1 MIDARDAALQSANLP
16 ERSPAH
22 VCPSRTAMTA
32 IFLSSIV
39 GPSPE
44 APASFPTN
52 EPLASYRCQR
62 CRCRF
67 DLSAYQIDI
76 DCTGNATG
84 RVYIAQNTRMEEPPR
99 IEGVVSSKKISTKE
113 AAKSTKRFLQDFSTY
128 LHDDEDEQN
137 FEELTN
143 DNFAPEI
150 EGVHIH
156 IHDQLVNFVEFHL
169 GSSAGL
175 KRIVEVPKP
184 QAVIEGGIDS
194 IIKGEQDE
202 TSVKSEDNN
211 TGGGEDGNNK
221 STPKELRKL
230 EKAKAKELKRQEKE
244 KEKELKRQQK
254 EQKKLAKKEKKEKR
268 RRSKGGDTGEE
279 APATKKVKSEE

>member
-1 MIDARDAALQSANLP
+1 
-16 ERSPAH
+16 
-22 VCPSRTAMTA
+22 
-32 IFLSSIV
+32 
-39 GPSPE
+39 
-44 APASFPTN
+44 
-52 EPLASYRCQR
+52 
-62 CRCRF
+62 
-67 DLSAYQIDI
+67 
-76 DCTGNATG
+76 
-84 RVYIAQNTRMEEPPR
+84 MEEPPR

-113 AAKSTKRFLQDFSTY
+113 AAKATKRFLQDFSTY
-128 LHDDEDEQN
+128 MYPHDDEDEQN
-137 FEELTN
+137 FEELSN

-175 KRIVEVPKP
+175 KRVVEVPKP
-184 QAVIEGGIDS
+184 QAVIEGEGGIES

-202 TSVKSEDNN
+202 TSATRKSEDND
-211 TGGGEDGNNK
+211 TGGGEDGNNNL
-221 STPKELRKL
+221 TPKELRKL

-268 RRSKGGDTGEE
+268 RRSKGGDTGDE